1 MEEFKI
7 FIVEDDEWYRELLN
21 YNLNLNPDF
30 LVKKFSSAENFL
42 AHLHE
47 KPDVVT
53 LDYALPDMAGTEV
66 LKKIKDFDPD
76 IEVIVISEQDRIET
90 AVELLKL
97 GAYDYIIKT
106 RDVRERLLNII
117 DHIRKSRN
125 LQTRISS
132 LQKEVETKYNFE
144 KAIIGKSDEI
154 KKVFSLI
161 DKAINT
167 NITVTITGETG
178 TGKELVAKA
187 VHFNS
192 KRRDYPFIAV
202 NLAAIPKD
210 LLESELFGHEK
221 GAFTGANIRR
231 IGKFEEANKGTLFLD
246 EIGEMDITLQAKLL
260 RVLQEKEITR
270 IGSNKTI
277 KTDCRIVVATNR
289 NLLEEVKNGNFRKDL
304 FYRLFGLQI
313 ELPPLRS
320 RVSDILLLAK
330 HFLKKFS
337 RENELDDFY
346 FSSDAQKRL
355 MNYPY
360 PGNVRELKSVVELAA
375 VMANSAEI
383 KADDIAFSTDEAFPD
398 LLAEEMTLKEFNDR
412 IIRAYL
418 KRYSNNVKLVAEKLD
433 ISLSTIYRFL
443 KEGKDSL
450 DSGK

>member
-7 FIVEDDEWYRELLN
+7 FIIEDDEWYRELLN
-21 YNLNLNPDF
+21 YNLNLNPDY
-30 LVKKFSSAENFL
+30 LVKKFSSGEEFMN
-42 AHLHE
+42 HLHE

-53 LDYALPDMAGTEV
+53 LDYSLPDMDGLEV
-66 LKKIKDFDPD
+66 LKKIKDFNQD
-76 IEVIVISEQDRIET
+76 IEVIVISEQEKIET
-90 AVELLKL
+90 AVELLKH

-106 RDVRERLLNII
+106 KDVKGRLLHTI
-117 DHIRKSRN
+117 DHIRKSQH
-125 LQTRISS
+125 LKTRISS
-132 LQKEVETKYNFE
+132 LQKEVEQKYTFE
-144 KAIIGKSDEI
+144 KAIIGKSHEI

-192 KRRDYPFIAV
+192 KRSDQPFIAV

-210 LLESELFGHEK
+210 LIESELFGHEK

-246 EIGEMDITLQAKLL
+246 EMGEMDTTLQAKLL

-270 IGSNKTI
+270 IGSNKVV

-289 NLLEEVKNGNFRKDL
+289 NLMEEVKNGNFRQDL
-304 FYRLFGLQI
+304 YYRLFGLQI
-313 ELPPLRS
+313 ELPPLRA
-320 RVSDILLLAK
+320 RGNDILILAK

-337 RENELDDFY
+337 RENELNDFT
-346 FSSDAQKRL
+346 FSAEAQKRL
-355 MNYPY
+355 VNYPY

-375 VMANSAEI
+375 VMANKSEI
-383 KADDIAFSTDEAFPD
+383 DAGDITFSMDENFPD
-398 LLAEEMTLKEFNDR
+398 ILSTEMTLKEFNDK
-412 IIRAYL
+412 IISTYL

-443 KEGKDSL
+443 KEKEAS
-450 DSGK
+450 